1 MIEEDRGGVI
11 HRWVIEVK
19 ASNAIGEKLRA
30 DQKEYVRQRANGER
44 KHENNT
50 DWCRD
55 RSAGAQ
61 SCCGGMAGAR
71 PKKAPIVAPPPP
83 VVAAPKP
90 VETTYTVL
98 GLKIRRNSAVLIG
111 ILMVLLAVLVFA
123 YAHLNSLRYELVVQ
137 QSEYELLEDRVTF
150 VQTFA
155 ARMSQHIDREGVDVL
170 TREWEYWKQSDGIE
184 WRLSQ
189 AEEVDHIEL
198 WEAP

>member
-1 MIEEDRGGVI
+1 
-11 HRWVIEVK
+11 
-19 ASNAIGEKLRA
+19 
-30 DQKEYVRQRANGER
+30 
-44 KHENNT
+44 
-50 DWCRD
+50 
-55 RSAGAQ
+55 
-61 SCCGGMAGAR
+61 MAGAR